1 MGRGNSNP
9 APLLFVMALASDDTI
24 SLWRDSLTGVFAR
37 SEDVAGREFEENHR
51 LIVRRRFNRRYST
64 RQRRKKTSQGISQSA
79 AKPNV
84 ARAAMF

>member
-37 SEDVAGREFEENHR
+37 SKVVAGRDFEENYR
-51 LIVRRRFNRRYST
+51 LIVHRKFNLRYST
-64 RQRRKKTSQGISQSA
+64 RQRGKNTCFCLAGNFSVCR
-79 AKPNV
+79 
-84 ARAAMF
+84 